1 MIEEVVVL
9 QEQLT
14 TAKSSIE
21 EKDQKMKEME
31 EEVSNVSNLRAK
43 VDLLEKEKRSL
54 ENKIVDLRVQ
64 VASTEITNNDS
75 GRLQFSVL

>member
-14 TAKSSIE
+14 TAKSGIE
-21 EKDQKMKEME
+21 ERDQRMKEME

-75 GRLQFSVL
+75 GRLLLSV

>member
-21 EKDQKMKEME
+21 ERDQKMKEME

>member
-21 EKDQKMKEME
+21 ERDQRMKEME

-75 GRLQFSVL
+75 GRLLISV